1 MDGVEPRLSP
11 DSHYTTGFLRRL
23 HQNQLR
29 PLDLA
34 GHLAVLVSVA
44 LVLCSFR
51 KVPKALRES
60 SFSPRTQEGGSTLP
74 ENNPNTVSVSLVEM
88 V

>member
-1 MDGVEPRLSP
+1 
-11 DSHYTTGFLRRL
+11 
-23 HQNQLR
+23 
-29 PLDLA
+29 
-34 GHLAVLVSVA
+34 LVSVA